1 MAKLVK
7 PTTWGGAVELALFA
21 AHFQV
26 EIWCWDAKSGVC
38 HKFGEQQGY
47 STAWLLAYAGMYV
60 VRLTQPL

>member
-1 MAKLVK
+1 M
-7 PTTWGGAVELALFA
+7 ELALFA

-26 EIWCWDAKSGVC
+26 EIWCWDVKSGVC

-60 VRLTQPL
+60 VRLTQSL